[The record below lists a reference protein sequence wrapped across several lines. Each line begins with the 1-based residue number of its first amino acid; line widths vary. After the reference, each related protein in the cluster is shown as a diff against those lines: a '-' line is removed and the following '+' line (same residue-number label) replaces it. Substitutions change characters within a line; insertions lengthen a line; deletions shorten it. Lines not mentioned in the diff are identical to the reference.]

1 MLSFSSQYWNIE
13 LLIDTAKCQIWFM
26 WSWHLSQCCKRS
38 RKTAFLF
45 GGIKTIYWLMRINNF
60 YYFFTSE
67 CNALTILNVN
77 NRTLGMYP
85 KYLFYLFEGN
95 NKTENANV
103 YDYASMISPFISVS
117 FVLKRK
123 LEPWNKRIPRQWS
136 LQNIKRKQHS
146 HMHIAVNTY
155 WRSRPNLKEINI

>member
-1 MLSFSSQYWNIE
+1 
-13 LLIDTAKCQIWFM
+13 
-26 WSWHLSQCCKRS
+26 
-38 RKTAFLF
+38 
-45 GGIKTIYWLMRINNF
+45 MRINNF

-103 YDYASMISPFISVS
+103 YDYASMISPIYFGFIRLKKKIRTMEQAHTTTIESTKYKTKATFPHAYCS
-117 FVLKRK
+117 KNVL
-123 LEPWNKRIPRQWS
+123 
-136 LQNIKRKQHS
+136 
-146 HMHIAVNTY
+146 
-155 WRSRPNLKEINI
+155 